1 MDKQVKD
8 RTIRV
13 SDMPTDGKEILK
25 QNSKPY
31 ASIAVLFLLGLVL
44 IYFPSTRIFG
54 IIFAILV
61 IVVGVLSK
69 DRPLLRITD
78 NYIVSFNRSDDNCR
92 VFYLDEIAK
101 WTYREGGAGSFD
113 LLMLYLTDGTMTGVE
128 ALYIFPA
135 VRAMRKVAAEKE
147 EKQEVTFKK
156 VKESFFKK

>member
-69 DRPLLRITD
+69 DRP
-78 NYIVSFNRSDDNCR
+78 
-92 VFYLDEIAK
+92 
-101 WTYREGGAGSFD
+101 
-113 LLMLYLTDGTMTGVE
+113 
-128 ALYIFPA
+128 
-135 VRAMRKVAAEKE
+135 
-147 EKQEVTFKK
+147 
-156 VKESFFKK
+156 